1 MLNSD
6 GYENGSTLLVHFFD
20 VVLHDYNVKRPSY
33 SSYVGN
39 VVYAHQKFFLLVF
52 LFAFFYSLLLI
63 FNLLTANISH
73 FLTANFRVFPPTK
86 FVFFVFYLTL

>member
-20 VVLHDYNVKRPSY
+20 VFFFHDYNVKRPSY

-39 VVYAHQKFFLLVF
+39 VVCADQKFF
-52 LFAFFYSLLLI
+52 FACVPVRIFFNHCCS
-63 FNLLTANISH
+63 FSTC
-73 FLTANFRVFPPTK
+73 
-86 FVFFVFYLTL
+86 